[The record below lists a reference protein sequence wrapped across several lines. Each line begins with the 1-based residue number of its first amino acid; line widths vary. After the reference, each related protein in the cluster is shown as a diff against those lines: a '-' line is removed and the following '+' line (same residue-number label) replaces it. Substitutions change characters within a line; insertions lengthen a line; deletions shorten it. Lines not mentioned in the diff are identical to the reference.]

1 MALFLQILV
10 GLSAVLS
17 LSAVIG
23 VGYALLRAETPR
35 LLACEARQRELE
47 IEVQALRNAYESTK
61 ESLKRI
67 NSRYVMRERRAKGSN
82 GSDVP
87 DPQTDP
93 EGWRAAMQTKYP
105 RGVFDYG
112 KGNG

>member
-1 MALFLQILV
+1 MQLIVQIVV

-17 LSAVIG
+17 LAALVG
-23 VGYALLRAETPR
+23 VTYALLRAETPR

-61 ESLKRI
+61 DSLKRI
-67 NSRYVMRERRAKGSN
+67 NSRYAMREKRAKGRSN
-82 GSDVP
+82 GSDFP
-87 DPQTDP
+87 DPETDP
-93 EGWRAAMQTKYP
+93 EGWRSAMQTKYP

-112 KGNG
+112 RS